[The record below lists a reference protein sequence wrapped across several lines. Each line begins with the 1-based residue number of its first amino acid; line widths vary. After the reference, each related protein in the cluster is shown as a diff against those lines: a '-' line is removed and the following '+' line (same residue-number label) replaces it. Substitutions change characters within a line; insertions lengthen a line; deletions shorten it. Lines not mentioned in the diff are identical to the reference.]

1 MSYDTRLMP
10 PGSSFG
16 TSANMIGLDNL
27 VQLKSSVM
35 THPDSN
41 VESHG
46 SPNDTN
52 LKGGLSLTFD
62 TMDNL
67 PDNGMSTFHKT
78 STHTTHSSSML
89 DDTTSFH
96 QTQITPI
103 SLENKP
109 MHSILPHYNVF
120 NPEFTYERKD
130 AIQDTIDR
138 LNNEV
143 ISFDFEDFENAIL
156 LPLPQLARILD
167 CPRNEAH
174 SFRRKVIKEIDHT
187 RRLAFTTE
195 KIMTIKHTAETV
207 LINIQA
213 ELDAY
218 GEPPYHRAVGAE
230 VLRLQHK
237 WFTAKELIENTT
249 KLLSKA

>member
-1 MSYDTRLMP
+1 MP

-41 VESHG
+41 VASHG

-103 SLENKP
+103 SLENKA
-109 MHSILPHYNVF
+109 MRGNL
-120 NPEFTYERKD
+120 KD
-130 AIQDTIDR
+130 R
-138 LNNEV
+138 Y
-143 ISFDFEDFENAIL
+143 
-156 LPLPQLARILD
+156 
-167 CPRNEAH
+167 
-174 SFRRKVIKEIDHT
+174 
-187 RRLAFTTE
+187 
-195 KIMTIKHTAETV
+195 
-207 LINIQA
+207 
-213 ELDAY
+213 DAY
-218 GEPPYHRAVGAE
+218 VKAMIDLGLPYVDFDTWLNR
-230 VLRLQHK
+230 
-237 WFTAKELIENTT
+237 
-249 KLLSKA
+249 